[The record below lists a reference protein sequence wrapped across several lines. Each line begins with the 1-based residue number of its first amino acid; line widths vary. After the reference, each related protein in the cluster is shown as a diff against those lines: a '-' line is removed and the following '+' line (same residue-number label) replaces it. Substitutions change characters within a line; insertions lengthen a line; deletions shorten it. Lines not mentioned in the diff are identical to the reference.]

1 MGKTM
6 FILTKPISE
15 INTGHSTNI

>member
-15 INTGHSTNI
+15 INTGHSSKI